1 MRQIYATAGLVARKM
16 IGLPLSLDSAGAA
29 VVPRIADSVGDGSA
43 GFTIVERVVGL
54 RVLMDLP
61 AY

>member
-1 MRQIYATAGLVARKM
+1 M